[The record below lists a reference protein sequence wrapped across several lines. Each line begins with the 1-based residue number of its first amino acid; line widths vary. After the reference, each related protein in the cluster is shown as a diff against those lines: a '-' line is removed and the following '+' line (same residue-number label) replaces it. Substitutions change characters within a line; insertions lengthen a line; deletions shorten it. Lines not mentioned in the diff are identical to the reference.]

1 MKNNSIPEA
10 TELKHSCVDSSANL
24 PTILTEKEVADLLR
38 CSPRHVRNLVNRR
51 IIPVVKL
58 GRSRRF
64 RRDSVLSA
72 VAKLEIPTITFD

>member
-1 MKNNSIPEA
+1 MKNDSIPVTA
-10 TELKHSCVDSSANL
+10 ELEDAGVGSSANL
-24 PTILTEKEVADLLR
+24 PIILTEKEVADLLR